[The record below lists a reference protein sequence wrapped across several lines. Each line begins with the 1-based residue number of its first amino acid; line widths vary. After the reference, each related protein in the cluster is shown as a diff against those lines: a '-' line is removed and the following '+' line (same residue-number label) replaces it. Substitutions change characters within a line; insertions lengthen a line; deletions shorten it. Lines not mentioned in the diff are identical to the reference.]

1 MLKPIGFV
9 AMIEVDEV
17 KEKTKGGI
25 ILAVDQVME
34 RNAQVIGTIVAL
46 GEDFAVAY
54 KPATPQWGLKAGDK
68 VIFAKHAGKWVKD
81 PETDK
86 EYLFVLD
93 SDIVGKV
100 EDASSVVASQEA

>member
-1 MLKPIGFV
+1 MALRPVGFV
-9 AMIEVDEV
+9 AMIEVEEV
-17 KEKTKGGI
+17 QEKTKGGI
-25 ILAVDQVME
+25 ILAVDTVLE
-34 RNAQVIGTIVAL
+34 RNAQTIGKLVAM

-54 KPATPQWGLKAGDK
+54 KPTLPQWGLKVGDR
-68 VIFAKHAGKWVKD
+68 VVYAKHAGKWVKD

-100 EDASSVVASQEA
+100 DDSNVVAS